1 MNILQQ
7 YPPNNLNSIL
17 NYALYI
23 RNCELHD
30 AYDRKEIGDIDL
42 DEIKENEDGNISI
55 NINMDD
61 IKHGITDLSSKAASK
76 FKSLF
81 NK

>member
-1 MNILQQ
+1 M
-7 YPPNNLNSIL
+7 
-17 NYALYI
+17 
-23 RNCELHD
+23 HD

-42 DEIKENEDGNISI
+42 DAIKENEENNKAI

-61 IKHGITDLSSKAASK
+61 IKHGITDLSNKAANK

-81 NK
+81 SK

>member
-1 MNILQQ
+1 M
-7 YPPNNLNSIL
+7 NSIL

-30 AYDRKEIGDIDL
+30 GYDRKEIGDIDL
-42 DEIKENEDGNISI
+42 DAIKENEENNKAI

-61 IKHGITDLSSKAASK
+61 IKHGITDLSNKAANK

-81 NK
+81 SK